1 MEHKGEGYQGIRA
14 IEVLHLRTKIQEV
27 TYDYWEKWKKKKNVK
42 LQLSIP
48 GTQGTFSDKF
58 TPEIYGFTAK

>member
-27 TYDYWEKWKKKKNVK
+27 TYDYWEKWKKKKMSNY
-42 LQLSIP
+42 S
-48 GTQGTFSDKF
+48 
-58 TPEIYGFTAK
+58 